1 MSIEETVAET
11 PAAEEIVAVVDETSA
26 VEAAMKVAA
35 ALTMEDATEEHPED
49 EEFSEVEAAIEAVK
63 GEKVDEPEPTPADV
77 ETKAAEPEPKVEEPE
92 QKGTVD
98 AKFDE
103 LLEKERDLR
112 ERETAVKDAE
122 SNGYSQEAMEQLA
135 QTDPIA
141 FLEKH
146 GIKFDELV
154 ERIIDE
160 DSVDPKT
167 KALEDRIAKFESAAN
182 DRETQLKEAEM
193 KVQLDNYVKE
203 LNTHIDGSEYEILKA
218 MGAEGSKMVQDTL
231 VNYWRDNKTEM
242 DVDEACKLVD
252 SWLENNEIPRIE
264 KLLKASGKVS
274 VEQETIPDKKQRR
287 TLSNK
292 ASTTAPRRK
301 AGPIS
306 GEDALQNAYRLAAE
320 LERNS

>member
-1 MSIEETVAET
+1 MSIEETVVES
-11 PAAEEIVAVVDETSA
+11 PVVDEIMAVVDETSA

-35 ALTMEDATEEHPED
+35 ELTMDDATEVSPED
-49 EEFSEVEAAIEAVK
+49 EEQIEVEAAIEAVK
-63 GEKVDEPEPTPADV
+63 VEPTSEPAVDTKQPEPEV
-77 ETKAAEPEPKVEEPE
+77 KVEEPE

-122 SNGYSQEAMEQLA
+122 SSGYSKEAMEQLA

-154 ERIIDE
+154 ERIIEE
-160 DSVDPKT
+160 DSIDPKT
-167 KALEDRIAKFESAAN
+167 KALEDRIAKFEDAAN
-182 DRETQLKEAEM
+182 DRESQLKEAEM

-203 LNTHIDGSEYEILKA
+203 LNTHIDSSEYDILKA

-231 VNYWRDNKTEM
+231 VNYWRENKTEM

-252 SWLENNEIPRIE
+252 HWLETNEIPRIE
-264 KLLKASGKVS
+264 KLLKASGKVN
-274 VEQETIPDKKQRR
+274 VEQETTPEKKQSR